1 MRPLMLPRLL
11 LVLCLLPLGAAAEV
25 LQIPI
30 GQQGTDQLP
39 MPQLGESQRAVLER
53 FGLADQEH
61 PSVGNPPI
69 TRWDYREFSVYFEH
83 QHVIN
88 SVRHHQPG
96 ATPANKEQ
104 Q

>member
-1 MRPLMLPRLL
+1 MSTLMLPRLL
-11 LVLCLLPLGAAAEV
+11 LLLCLLPLGAAAEV

-30 GQQGTDQLP
+30 GQQGANQLAL
-39 MPQLGESQRAVLER
+39 PQRGESQRAVLER

-88 SVRHHQPG
+88 SVRHHHPG